1 MTSKKENLITLL
13 HGSLEPLR
21 SIPAYI
27 DKESIYDECGIVDN
41 DLLLSILAFLGEM
54 SRITLDVET
63 SLNKLLGIEAE
74 IVKDVKKDD
83 GEVKTRRIYIYG
95 NCENVSLGRY
105 SMAPI
110 LSAERAA

>member
-1 MTSKKENLITLL
+1 MEN
-13 HGSLEPLR
+13 
-21 SIPAYI
+21 AQ
-27 DKESIYDECGIVDN
+27 N
-41 DLLLSILAFLGEM
+41 
-54 SRITLDVET
+54 
-63 SLNKLLGIEAE
+63 NN
-74 IVKDVKKDD
+74 IVKFEVGKSYYYRFACDSDTVVTVTVIKRTAKTITFKEDD